1 MMYDYKDAKKKKVPR
16 TDGLHNIWSN
26 KKKKRRVQVTPGITW
41 QELHYL

>member
-1 MMYDYKDAKKKKVPR
+1 MGSTIYD
-16 TDGLHNIWSN
+16 LI